1 MGSEPQPDP
10 ERARAGLRPV
20 AAWRRRGRAV
30 TATLVVSYAVIV
42 VAGLAV
48 TAWVGERHWATGL
61 ALFAPPV
68 LWLAPAPVLVLL
80 ALVFSRR
87 LLLALAATV
96 AVVVVYFADFGWSAP
111 NVARGRSYTI
121 VSNNTGDRDL
131 DRLIALAKEV
141 RADIVLLQ
149 DSTRTEARKLQ
160 REIGAAHVAWIG
172 EFLIIT
178 RFPILKS
185 RKSDVPS
192 DTQMTPAAWFELDCD
207 GQPLAVCS
215 VHLPTPRHEF
225 LRLRGKGILSKETRQ
240 SVAEAMKHRVRVAR
254 ELAAEIA
261 AEKRPVIVAGDLN
274 APAQGHVRR
283 IFAAGLT
290 DCFAV
295 VGDGNGLTFPGRS
308 NTPFDWSGRWL
319 RIDYVFA
326 GKGVR
331 PLAARAEP
339 HGRAQHMA
347 VVTRFEL
354 AATK

>member
-1 MGSEPQPDP
+1 MK
-10 ERARAGLRPV
+10 PV
-20 AAWRRRGRAV
+20 AAWRRRARSWFAV
-30 TATLVVSYAVIV
+30 LVVGYALA
-42 VAGLAV
+42 VALGLVV

-61 ALFAPPV
+61 MLFAPPL
-68 LWLAPAPVLVLL
+68 LWLAPAAVLAVPALFLSRRLVLVLG
-80 ALVFSRR
+80 
-87 LLLALAATV
+87 AAAAMV
-96 AVVVVYFADFGWSAP
+96 AYYFADMGWSSP
-111 NVARGRSYTI
+111 NVARGRSYTV

-131 DRLIALAKEV
+131 DRLIALVKEV

-160 REIGAAHVAWIG
+160 REVGMAHVSWIG

-178 RFPILKS
+178 RFPVLKA

-192 DTQMTPAAWFELDCD
+192 DTQVTPAAWFELDCD
-207 GQPLAVCS
+207 GHTLAVCS

-225 LRLRGKGILSKETRQ
+225 LRLRGKGILSSEARQ
-240 SVAEAMKHRVRVAR
+240 SVAEAVKHRLRVAR
-254 ELAAEIA
+254 ELADEIA
-261 AEKRPVIVAGDLN
+261 AEKRPVIVAGDFN

-283 IFAAGLT
+283 IFSERLS
-290 DCFAV
+290 DCFAAA
-295 VGDGNGLTFPGRS
+295 GSGNGLTFPGRS

-326 GKGVR
+326 GPGVR

-347 VVTRFEL
+347 VVARFEL
-354 AATK
+354 SSSK